1 MKIAQWPAAKVSRC
15 CFYLLI
21 GVSAVVYVLFF
32 LVGYATPYEADP
44 SFSAPLFTPLLI
56 AFVELLG
63 VGAVGT
69 AVWMAVRQ
77 HRASTHERV
86 VNGVPQRRI
95 SVAVA
100 SGVAVLA
107 LVTLALGSSQ
117 PLAVH
122 GTRYVSALSLRV
134 ADMFIATGSVL
145 IVVAVAAVIY
155 SGVHCRVHRKER

>member
-21 GVSAVVYVLFF
+21 GVAALVYVLFF

-63 VGAVGT
+63 IVAVAT

-86 VNGVPQRRI
+86 VNGVPQRLI
-95 SVAVA
+95 SVSVA
-100 SGVAVLA
+100 SGVSVLV
-107 LVTLALGSSQ
+107 LITLALGSAQ
-117 PLAVH
+117 PLMVN
-122 GTRYVSALSLRV
+122 GTRYASALSLRV
-134 ADMFIATGSVL
+134 ADMFIATGTAL